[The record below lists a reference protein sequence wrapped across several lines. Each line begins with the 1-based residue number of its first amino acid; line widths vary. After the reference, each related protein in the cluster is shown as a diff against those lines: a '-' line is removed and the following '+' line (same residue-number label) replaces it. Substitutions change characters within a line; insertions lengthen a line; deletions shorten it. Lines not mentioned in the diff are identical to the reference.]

1 MTMEQEYEEPEEWTA
16 WKVWLHP
23 RIARDALDESVLTV
37 MNLRK
42 ELGEIAMTL
51 EEQQE
56 MCKKL
61 SEERDNLLRQLSLRE
76 EELDKTRREAEDFK
90 TRLEEAL
97 EDLEDS
103 DAKLLE
109 CDMALRKV
117 EDMKKGYEKRIAYL
131 SGLIK
136 KRSARYAEDDE
147 LALDEDILPEKMMID
162 MTASVKPSESGKPE
176 KVMEAESDKKISRDS
191 VAETDADDNV
201 RKKSGDAESVK
212 NSGVN
217 TEDGK
222 NWAADL
228 RRRFNEKIAP
238 GLPED
243 FREQGSSDEWL
254 LDLPD
259 NL

>member
-1 MTMEQEYEEPEEWTA
+1 MEQEYEEPEEWTA

-23 RIARDALDESVLTV
+23 RVARDALDESVLTV

-42 ELGEIAMTL
+42 ELGETAMTL

-103 DAKLLE
+103 DARLLE
-109 CDMALRKV
+109 CDRALRKV

-136 KRSARYAEDDE
+136 KRNARYAEDDE
-147 LALDEDILPEKMMID
+147 LALDEDILSENRMID
-162 MTASVKPSESGKPE
+162 MTAPAKPSESGQPE
-176 KVMEAESDKKISRDS
+176 KETEDQSDKDISRDS
-191 VAETDADDNV
+191 TADIDKYGQKIN
-201 RKKSGDAESVK
+201 GDAESVK
-212 NSGVN
+212 KSGIN
-217 TEDGK
+217 AEDGK

-243 FREQGSSDEWL
+243 FKEQGSSDEWL